1 MVTELTSAPL
11 QLCARYSSRIRR
23 SRIDVPFAADAAAV
37 LPARASRTS
46 LATLLTSHILHD
58 GEAVILLLRPSVWF
72 VLLSGLRFYTAAVVL
87 MTAVVVFGAQ
97 THRPI
102 HVLIET
108 GAAAIVARA
117 MWATLQWMGRLYVL
131 TDLRTLTLTG
141 VFTIDVIDCPLR
153 KLDKTRLIQPA
164 YQRPLH
170 VGTIVLMPTDETSPI
185 SVWYLIDRP
194 IDVLKQVDATIRRAR
209 QSGCG
214 E

>member
-1 MVTELTSAPL
+1 VR
-11 QLCARYSSRIRR
+11 LCARASSKVRR
-23 SRIDVPFAADAAAV
+23 SRIDIPFAADAAAV

-72 VLLSGLRFYTAAVVL
+72 LLLSGIRFYGAAAVL

-108 GAAAIVARA
+108 GAAAIAARA

-153 KLDKTRLIQPA
+153 KVAKTRLVQPT
-164 YQRPLH
+164 YQRPLR
-170 VGTIVLMPTDETSPI
+170 VGSVELMPAEEASPV
-185 SVWYLIDRP
+185 SVWYLVDRP
-194 IDVLKQVDATIRRAR
+194 IDVLKQVDATIHRAR
-209 QSGCG
+209 QGGCG